1 MIRRPPRS
9 TLFPYTTLF
18 RSIEPQFYPTGVAD
32 RIGVMIAYQCVDPV
46 CGLSAMRIPMAQVT
60 GRFLCRRVRK
70 AFRDRKSTRLNSSH
84 LVISYAVFCLKKKTT
99 DTLVIG
105 EDMTRNYSRKSPC
118 RLIIYRPWNPR

>member
-70 AFRDRKSTRLNSSH
+70 AFSRPAVIDLLAECRSILCACGTRFDAQVLTAEH
-84 LVISYAVFCLKKKTT
+84 ITPEATEV
-99 DTLVIG
+99 
-105 EDMTRNYSRKSPC
+105 
-118 RLIIYRPWNPR
+118 